1 MLSKQC
7 PGRKRVENFIDTACK
22 VVLTL
27 SSSEDLSYWLVGLA
41 REMRRACPL
50 DTAARGVVKVSSN
63 SWPKILKKAIAQ
75 GKRINTA
82 HIGLF
87 LTEQTGTTRSI

>member
-7 PGRKRVENFIDTACK
+7 PGQKRVENFIDTACK

-63 SWPKILKKAIAQ
+63 SCPKTALS
-75 GKRINTA
+75 KRPLHKERKSTR
-82 HIGLF
+82 
-87 LTEQTGTTRSI
+87 LTLVCF